1 MAVKC
6 EPQHELQDFK
16 RNTVSASVAGQQLN
30 LNPLVVNKET
40 AIKKLVK
47 RIFGNKCLKFCLL
60 FLASD
65 MDPSGSERNLKLAR
79 VKRCECSSS
88 NSTLHY
94 SR

>member
-16 RNTVSASVAGQQLN
+16 RNTVSVSVAGQELN

-47 RIFGNKCLKFCLL
+47 RIFGNKCLKFIPHIAFFFSPQTWILQVQK
-60 FLASD
+60 
-65 MDPSGSERNLKLAR
+65 EIWN
-79 VKRCECSSS
+79 
-88 NSTLHY
+88 
-94 SR
+94 

>member
-16 RNTVSASVAGQQLN
+16 RNTVSASVAGQELN

-47 RIFGNKCLKFCLL
+47 CIFGNKCLKFNLNPAFF
-60 FLASD
+60 FL
-65 MDPSGSERNLKLAR
+65 PPTWILQVQKEI
-79 VKRCECSSS
+79 
-88 NSTLHY
+88 
-94 SR
+94 